1 MEKYKNIN
9 LNNAL
14 KARKDEFYT
23 QYNDIEEEIKYYQ
36 EWFRGKTV
44 LCNCGD
50 SVESAFF
57 QYFVTNFHQLGL
69 SKLITV
75 SHSKSLIV
83 DQSAG
88 HHRALTERLLRAY
101 QPHPYV
107 TPAVRS
113 TQRNCLKLKV
123 TP

>member
-14 KARKDEFYT
+14 KDRKDEFYT

-57 QYFVTNFHQLGL
+57 SISSPIFTSWASVNLLLSRTRNHLLATNRQAIKGY
-69 SKLITV
+69 
-75 SHSKSLIV
+75 
-83 DQSAG
+83 
-88 HHRALTERLLRAY
+88 HRALTERLLRAY

-107 TPAVRS
+107 TRRFDQHRETV
-113 TQRNCLKLKV
+113 
-123 TP
+123 

>member
-1 MEKYKNIN
+1 MKYKNIN

-23 QYNDIEEEIKYYQ
+23 EYEDINKEIRNYR

-57 QYFVTNFHQLGL
+57 QYFVTNFNTLGI
-69 SKLITV
+69 SKLVTT
-75 SHSKSLIV
+75 SYS
-83 DQSAG
+83 QSSIDNTMASG
-88 HHRALTERLLRAY
+88 RGAKHARIKRL
-101 QPHPYV
+101 
-107 TPAVRS
+107 
-113 TQRNCLKLKV
+113 
-123 TP
+123 